1 MISVHF
7 QSKPCNT
14 IVIQL
19 YAPITDAKEADMDW
33 FYEDLQY
40 LLELTP
46 KKMSFSSQGTGDT
59 EENGQVWP
67 WEFKK
72 KESTRPSFVKTTRWP
87 W

>member
-14 IVIQL
+14 TVIQF

-40 LLELTP
+40 LLEVTP
-46 KKMSFSSQGTGDT
+46 KKDVLSIIGDWNAKNRKSRDT
-59 EENGQVWP
+59 QDNKQVWP
-67 WEFKK
+67 LSIK
-72 KESTRPSFVKTTRWP
+72 
-87 W
+87 